1 MRDFIFHASYLESI
15 RELPAKDRLKAYEA
29 ICVYGTA
36 GIELEGLKGGPK
48 IILNMAKPIIDS
60 EQQRRETNIKNGQAG
75 GRPKKQTKTVADVT
89 NKPNENQNE
98 TNGFLNQKPNQNL
111 NKDKDKD
118 KDKDNNTDKDNN
130 MSGFLN
136 LKPPTIEMIKNCINT
151 NMLSVDADSFF
162 NYYTKRNWL
171 VNGNAFNWQDKLREW
186 HNRNSNGKRVLP
198 VYHQSQDECSEE
210 ERAALVEKLQT
221 TFEETNHDSY

>member
-136 LKPPTIEMIKNCINT
+136 LKPPTVEMLQNYIKT
-151 NMLSVDADSFF
+151 NMLSVDANSFF
-162 NYYTKRNWL
+162 NYYNQRKWL
-171 VNGNAFNWQDKLREW
+171 VNGNVFNWQDKLREW
-186 HNRNSNGKRVLP
+186 HSRNSKSNRVLP
-198 VYHQSQDECSEE
+198 EYHQSQDECSEE